1 MPNYVDVLLVEIP
14 DGTLSVVTAP
24 SQEAVIGDIVC
35 FNGGRE
41 RGIVKKIAWFES
53 KGSAFQIICRIADVY
68 DAEKIYRNIWNA
80 EAGESN
86 G

>member
-24 SQEAVIGDIVC
+24 SHETVIGDIVC
-35 FNGGRE
+35 FNGGRN
-41 RGIVKKIAWFES
+41 RGIVKKIAWFDS
-53 KGSAFQIICRIADVY
+53 KGPAFQIICRIADVY